1 MKDSRSVL
9 LGFILGLGRDWVGR
23 LSRIEIIKRVIK
35 RVIKRE

>member
-9 LGFILGLGRDWVGR
+9 VSFILGLGRDWVAR
-23 LSRIEIIKRVIK
+23 LPRIKVAN